1 MLGIEATCYENEDR
15 VGEGKDGMD
24 GCVYLLVSHSNL
36 CVCMCVCVRV
46 LNVPS
51 FLELLEF

>member
-1 MLGIEATCYENEDR
+1 VLGIEAMCSENEDR

-36 CVCMCVCVRV
+36 RVCVCARAI
-46 LNVPS
+46 NVPS
-51 FLELLEF
+51 FLELL

>member
-1 MLGIEATCYENEDR
+1 MLGIEATCSENEDR

-36 CVCMCVCVRV
+36 CVCVCVCACA
-46 LNVPS
+46 
-51 FLELLEF
+51 